1 MQKEL
6 AKNIKKEI
14 TYTAEVK
21 NLTQLNPRW
30 VASEIKQLL
39 VKYSH
44 LGENQNPRLFSDL
57 IFVNT
62 IVTKWYM
69 KIVISHHAAS
79 MWYSNFFLQKYLL
92 RSKKKEMLLWFYDI
106 SMIKICKLTWIKWAF
121 LSIGHL
127 QYSWFRF
134 KFKFRFRFR
143 ILDSDSKECLCLFRA
158 ENFFVCTK

>member
-44 LGENQNPRLFSDL
+44 FTFRG
-57 IFVNT
+57 
-62 IVTKWYM
+62 K
-69 KIVISHHAAS
+69 
-79 MWYSNFFLQKYLL
+79 
-92 RSKKKEMLLWFYDI
+92 SKP
-106 SMIKICKLTWIKWAF
+106 
-121 LSIGHL
+121 
-127 QYSWFRF
+127 
-134 KFKFRFRFR
+134 
-143 ILDSDSKECLCLFRA
+143 
-158 ENFFVCTK
+158 